1 MNATIESNDFNE
13 SIALNKTNEYKILN
27 APVPEENEFFKGLVQ
42 RARFYEQFEE
52 RKTKMTYSVVQTD
65 IGSFTA

>member
-13 SIALNKTNEYKILN
+13 STALNKMYENKN
-27 APVPEENEFFKGLVQ
+27 NSQSAAVENEFFKGLVQ

-52 RKTKMTYSVVQTD
+52 RKTRITYSVVQTD
-65 IGSFTA
+65 IGAYTA